1 MSMQLPDL
9 NNLMLDALPIG
20 TVLLNADMT
29 ICAWNRT
36 MEDWTGV
43 NREGLLG
50 RPLTEA
56 FPHLAGVRYAGRI
69 QSLYEGG
76 APVIFSA
83 QLHPHIFSCPL
94 PAGCLRILQTTVTR
108 VFVDESPFA
117 LVSVQDFTD
126 LVLAARESRR
136 LHQHSL
142 DEIEYRKQIE
152 LALKESAERIRAIV
166 DNAVEGIIVINGAR
180 LIEEFNP
187 AAEKIFGYQAPE
199 VIGKNVSMLM
209 PDPYRSAHDGYVC
222 HYLETNSS
230 RLIGKDRD
238 LTGRRKD
245 GSAFPLHISV
255 SETSVQ
261 GHTLFVGI
269 VQDISVRKQLEE
281 HLRTLS
287 FKDSLTGC
295 NNRRSF
301 DENLA
306 KEWLRARRN
315 DAPLALVMLDIDCFK
330 AFNDTYGHQEG
341 DSCLREVA
349 RVIMANLKRPAD
361 FAARYGGE
369 EFVLLLPETSL
380 ENAVAVAE
388 TIRLAVAALGIP
400 HQKSDVAGYV
410 TLSAGMACLVPAE
423 GQSADDLMRLADQ
436 ALYAAKKAGR
446 NRVCLG

>member
-1 MSMQLPDL
+1 MQPPDL

-43 NREGLLG
+43 SREGLLG

-166 DNAVEGIIVINGAR
+166 DNAVEGIIVINGACQ
-180 LIEEFNP
+180 IEEFNP
-187 AAEKIFGYQAPE
+187 AAEKIFGYQAAE
-199 VIGKNVSMLM
+199 VIGKDVSMLM
-209 PDPYRSAHDGYVC
+209 PDPYRSEHAGYVS

-230 RLIGKDRD
+230 RLIGRDRD
-238 LTGRRKD
+238 FTGRRRD
-245 GSAFPLHISV
+245 GSVFPLHISV

-287 FKDSLTGC
+287 FKDGLTGC
-295 NNRRSF
+295 NNRRAF

-306 KEWLRARRN
+306 KEWRRARRN
-315 DAPLALVMLDIDCFK
+315 DMPLALVMLDIDCFK

-380 ENAVAVAE
+380 ENALALAE
-388 TIRLAVAALGIP
+388 TIRLAVAALEIP
-400 HQKSDVAGYV
+400 HQQSDVAAYV
-410 TLSAGMACLVPAE
+410 TLSAGMACLVPGE
-423 GQSADDLMRLADQ
+423 EQSADDLMKLADQ

>member
-1 MSMQLPDL
+1 MHLPDL

-20 TVLLNADMT
+20 TVLLGADMT

-36 MEDWTGV
+36 MEDWAGV
-43 NREGLLG
+43 SRAELLG
-50 RPLTEA
+50 RPLTEV

-69 QSLYEGG
+69 QSLFEGG

-94 PAGCLRILQTTVTR
+94 PGGRLRILQTTVTR
-108 VFVDESPFA
+108 VFVDERPFA
-117 LVSVQDFTD
+117 LLAVQDFTD

-136 LHQHSL
+136 LHQLSL

-166 DNAVEGIIVINGAR
+166 DNAVEGIIVINDAC

-187 AAEKIFGYQAPE
+187 AAEKIFGYQASE
-199 VIGKNVSMLM
+199 VIGENVSILM
-209 PDPYRSAHDGYVC
+209 PSPYRAEHDGYVRRF
-222 HYLETNSS
+222 LQTNSS

-238 LTGRRKD
+238 LTGMRKD

-255 SETSVQ
+255 SQTSVQ

-281 HLRTLS
+281 HLRNLS
-287 FKDSLTGC
+287 FKDSLTGI
-295 NNRRSF
+295 NNRRAF
-301 DENLA
+301 DENLE
-306 KEWLRARRN
+306 KEWRRARRN
-315 DAPLALVMLDIDCFK
+315 ETPLALMMLDIDCFK

-341 DSCLREVA
+341 DNCLKEVA

-369 EFVLLLPETSL
+369 EFVVLLPETNLSDAL
-380 ENAVAVAE
+380 AVAE
-388 TIRLAVAALGIP
+388 TIRRAVLRLHFSHRNSEIAE
-400 HQKSDVAGYV
+400 YV
-410 TLSAGMACLVPAE
+410 TLSAGVACLVPGE
-423 GQSADDLMRLADQ
+423 EQSADDLMKTADQ
-436 ALYAAKKAGR
+436 ALYAAKSAGR
-446 NRVCLG
+446 NRVCGN

>member
-1 MSMQLPDL
+1 MQPPDL

-43 NREGLLG
+43 SREGLLG

-166 DNAVEGIIVINGAR
+166 DNAVEGIIVINGSC

-187 AAEKIFGYQAPE
+187 AAEKIFGYQAAE
-199 VIGKNVSMLM
+199 VIGKDVSMLM
-209 PDPYRSAHDGYVC
+209 PDPYRSEHAGYVS

-230 RLIGKDRD
+230 RLIGRDRD
-238 LTGRRKD
+238 FTGRRRD
-245 GSAFPLHISV
+245 GSVFPLHISV

-287 FKDSLTGC
+287 FKDGLTGC
-295 NNRRSF
+295 NNRRAF

-306 KEWLRARRN
+306 KEWRRARRN
-315 DAPLALVMLDIDCFK
+315 DMPLALVMLDIDCFK

-380 ENAVAVAE
+380 ENALALAE
-388 TIRLAVAALGIP
+388 TIRLAVAALEIP
-400 HQKSDVAGYV
+400 HQQSDVAAYV
-410 TLSAGMACLVPAE
+410 TLSAGMACLVPGE
-423 GQSADDLMRLADQ
+423 EQSADDLMKLADQ

-446 NRVCLG
+446 NQVCLG

>member
-1 MSMQLPDL
+1 MLLPDL

-20 TVLLNADMT
+20 TVLLSADMT

-36 MEDWTGV
+36 MEDWAGV
-43 NREGLLG
+43 SRAELLG
-50 RPLTEA
+50 RPLTEV

-69 QSLYEGG
+69 QSLFEGG

-94 PAGCLRILQTTVTR
+94 PAGRLRILQTTVTR
-108 VFVDESPFA
+108 VFVDERPFA
-117 LVSVQDFTD
+117 LLAVQDFTD
-126 LVLAARESRR
+126 LVMAARESRR

-166 DNAVEGIIVINGAR
+166 DNAVEGIIVINDAC

-187 AAEKIFGYQAPE
+187 AAERIFGYQVSE
-199 VIGKNVSMLM
+199 VIGENVGILM
-209 PDPYRSAHDGYVC
+209 PGPYRVEHDGDVRRF
-222 HYLETNSS
+222 LQTNSS

-238 LTGRRKD
+238 LTGMRKD
-245 GSAFPLHISV
+245 GSVFPLHISV
-255 SETSVQ
+255 SKTSVQ

-281 HLRTLS
+281 HLRDLS
-287 FKDSLTGC
+287 FKDSLTGI
-295 NNRRSF
+295 NNRRAF
-301 DENLA
+301 DENLE
-306 KEWLRARRN
+306 KEWRRARRN
-315 DAPLALVMLDIDCFK
+315 RTPLALMMLDIDCFK

-341 DSCLREVA
+341 DSCLKEVA

-369 EFVLLLPETSL
+369 EFVVLLPETAWDD
-380 ENAVAVAE
+380 AVVVAE
-388 TIRLAVAALGIP
+388 TIRLGVAALEIP
-400 HQKSDVAGYV
+400 HKKSDIAEYV
-410 TLSAGMACLVPAE
+410 TLSAGVACLVPDE
-423 GQSADDLMRLADQ
+423 EQSADNLMKVADL
-436 ALYAAKKAGR
+436 ALYAAKSAGR
-446 NRVCLG
+446 NRVCGN